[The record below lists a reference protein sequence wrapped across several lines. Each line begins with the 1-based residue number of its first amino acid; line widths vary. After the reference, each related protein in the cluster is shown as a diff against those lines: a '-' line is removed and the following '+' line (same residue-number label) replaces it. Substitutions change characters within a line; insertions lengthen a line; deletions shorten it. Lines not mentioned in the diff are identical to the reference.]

1 MTKIMVIFFLNTS
14 LLFDTMT
21 EGFITLTTRLS
32 DSEFEFLLDSL
43 RNQNDAEDY
52 EFAQSI
58 IDKLYQNAR

>member
-1 MTKIMVIFFLNTS
+1 MKITVIFSLNIF

-43 RNQNDAEDY
+43 RNQNDADDY
-52 EFAQSI
+52 EYAEQI

>member
-1 MTKIMVIFFLNTS
+1 LNKS

-32 DSEFEFLLDSL
+32 DTEFEFLLDSL
-43 RNQNDAEDY
+43 RNQNDADDY
-52 EFAQSI
+52 EFAEQI

>member
-1 MTKIMVIFFLNTS
+1 MTKIMVIFFLNTF

-43 RNQNDAEDY
+43 RNQNDADDY
-52 EFAQSI
+52 EFAEQI

>member
-1 MTKIMVIFFLNTS
+1 
-14 LLFDTMT
+14 MT

-43 RNQNDAEDY
+43 RNQVDADDY
-52 EFAQSI
+52 QFAEQI

>member
-1 MTKIMVIFFLNTS
+1 
-14 LLFDTMT
+14 MT

-43 RNQNDAEDY
+43 RNQENVDDYQFAEK
-52 EFAQSI
+52 I